1 MIVKMMKYNI
11 VLFSEERERFVERL
25 RELGMVDITT
35 SGWEPSEGD
44 RELVSAIE
52 SRTKALAALELFAES
67 DDYVEGSKAE
77 FEKGKAFEAYQLAQ
91 ATIAAAKGENARL
104 QKLLEEW
111 AAWGDF
117 DCATLNKLS
126 EGGVVL
132 RYFTAQ
138 KAIFTKS
145 LPTWSENLNIATINE
160 EGGMVHFVVI
170 GNGSEEIA
178 IDAQEQKA
186 PTMNTAEMKAQ
197 IEKNEATIKAQNVV
211 ISALADA
218 RADIEAELATLKHKM
233 QDVRIE
239 ATADKAAEG
248 LLLVMEGWAE
258 KATSAQVDEALNNFP
273 NVVYIKEAPTE
284 EDETPVKLK
293 NNRFARLFEMIGG
306 LYALPK
312 YGTLDMTPFFAPFY
326 MLFFAICL
334 NDAGYGAIIFL
345 LGLALALKAPKMRQ
359 AAYLTMVCGG
369 ATTLFGIFTGSLFG
383 MTIPELAGYEK
394 VMVDGVAT
402 FPEYPLPYFD
412 FQGSFFNWALALGI
426 FQILLGMLLD
436 IVFKARYFGITT
448 VFAKL
453 GWFIVLLAVCLAGG
467 LQLLNDAWVIPGFT
481 TSSIAFYITVG
492 VGFALML
499 FFNNM
504 SRKPMEYLLL
514 YGFVKNALSGLW
526 DTYNNI
532 TGLLSDVL
540 SYIRLFA
547 IGLSGGVLAQ
557 VFNSLAMG
565 LTGLDGGIEEFGVAT
580 VFQILG
586 ATVILLIGHGINLF
600 MSAISSFVHPMR
612 LTFVEFYK
620 NAGFEMTT
628 RAFEPLTKEK

>member
-11 VLFSEERERFVERL
+11 VLFSAERERFVERL

-35 SGWEPSEGD
+35 SGWEPTEAD
-44 RELVSAIE
+44 RELVTAIE
-52 SRTKALAALELFAES
+52 SRTKALAALEQFAGSEE
-67 DDYVEGSKAE
+67 YTEGATKLAE
-77 FEKGKAFEAYQLAQ
+77 GTAFEAYQKAQ
-91 ATIAAAKGENARL
+91 AAIAAAKADNARL
-104 QKLLEEW
+104 QKLLDEW
-111 AAWGDF
+111 LAWGEF
-117 DCATLNKLS
+117 DCSMLAKLAES
-126 EGGVVL
+126 GIVL

-138 KAIFTKS
+138 RATFEKS
-145 LPTWSENLNIATINE
+145 SEEWGANLNIAVVGE
-160 EGGMVHFVVI
+160 DDSAVRFVVI

-186 PTMNTAEMKAQ
+186 PTMNNSELKALLEQ
-197 IEKNEATIKAQNVV
+197 NEATIKAQNGVL
-211 ISALADA
+211 SAVADA
-218 RADIEAELATLKHKM
+218 RAEIEAELAALKCKM

-258 KATSAQVDEALNNFP
+258 KATSAQVDAVLDEYP
-273 NVVYIKEAPTE
+273 NVVYIKENPTE

-293 NNRFARLFEMIGG
+293 NNRFARLFELIGG

-334 NDAGYGAIIFL
+334 NDAGYGAII
-345 LGLALALKAPKMRQ
+345 LALGILMRFMMGEKMRKM
-359 AAYLTMVCGG
+359 AYLTMICGG
-369 ATTLFGIFTGSLFG
+369 ATTLFGLATGSLFG
-383 MTIPELAGYEK
+383 LSIPTAL
-394 VMVDGVAT
+394 
-402 FPEYPLPYFD
+402 FD
-412 FQGSFFNWALALGI
+412 FQAEFFSWALALGV
-426 FQILLGMLLD
+426 FQILFGMLLN
-436 IVFKARYFGITT
+436 IIFKASHFGIKSTFST
-448 VFAKL
+448 L
-453 GWFIVLLAVCLAGG
+453 GWFIVLVSGCLAGG
-467 LQLLNDAWVIPGFT
+467 LQLLNESWVIPGFT
-481 TSSIAFYITVG
+481 TSSIAFYVAMG
-492 VGFALML
+492 VGLFMML
-499 FFNNM
+499 FLNDL
-504 SRKPMEYLLL
+504 SRKPIEYILL
-514 YGFVKNALSGLW
+514 YGFLKNFASGLW

-565 LTGLDGGIEEFGVAT
+565 LTGLDAGIEQFGVGT

-586 ATVILLIGHGINLF
+586 ATAILLVGHAINLF
-600 MSAISSFVHPMR
+600 MSTISSFVHPMR

>member
-11 VLFSEERERFVERL
+11 VLFSAERERFIERL

-35 SGWEPSEGD
+35 SGWEPTEAD
-44 RELVSAIE
+44 RELVTAIE
-52 SRTKALAALELFAES
+52 SRTKALAALEQFANSE
-67 DDYVEGSKAE
+67 DYLAGGARL
-77 FEKGKAFEAYQLAQ
+77 EKGEVFEAYQSAQ
-91 ATIAAAKGENARL
+91 ATIAAAKAENIRL
-104 QKLLEEW
+104 QKSLDEW
-111 AAWGDF
+111 LAWGDF
-117 DCATLNKLS
+117 DCSTLAKLAES
-126 EGGVVL
+126 GLVL

-138 KAIFTKS
+138 RATFEKNCEEWGA
-145 LPTWSENLNIATINE
+145 NLNIAVVGE
-160 EGGMVHFVVI
+160 DDAQVRFVVI

-186 PTMNTAEMKAQ
+186 PTMNNSELKAQ
-197 IEKNEATIKAQNVV
+197 IEQNEATIKAQNGVL
-211 ISALADA
+211 SAVADA
-218 RADIEAELATLKHKM
+218 RDEIETELATLKCQM

-258 KATSAQVDEALNNFP
+258 KATSEQVDAVLDEYP
-273 NVVYIKEAPTE
+273 NVVYIKENPTE

-293 NNRFARLFEMIGG
+293 NNRFARLFELIGG

-334 NDAGYGAIIFL
+334 NDAGYGAIILL
-345 LGLALALKAPKMRQ
+345 LGILMRLLMGEKMRKMS
-359 AAYLTMVCGG
+359 YLTMICGG
-369 ATTLFGIFTGSLFG
+369 ATTLFGLATGSLFG
-383 MTIPELAGYEK
+383 MSIPTAL
-394 VMVDGVAT
+394 
-402 FPEYPLPYFD
+402 FD
-412 FQGSFFNWALALGI
+412 FQAEFFSWALALGV
-426 FQILLGMLLD
+426 FQILFGMLLN
-436 IVFKARYFGITT
+436 IIFKARTFGITST
-448 VFAKL
+448 FSTL
-453 GWFIVLLAVCLAGG
+453 GWFIVLVSGCLAGG
-467 LQLLNDAWVIPGFT
+467 LQLLNESWVIPGFT
-481 TSSIAFYITVG
+481 TSSIAFYVAMG
-492 VGFALML
+492 VGLFMML
-499 FFNNM
+499 FLNDL
-504 SRKPMEYLLL
+504 SRKPIEYILL
-514 YGFVKNALSGLW
+514 YGFLKNFASGLW

-557 VFNSLAMG
+557 VFNSLALG
-565 LTGLDGGIEEFGVAT
+565 LTGLDAGIEQFGVGT

-586 ATVILLIGHGINLF
+586 ATAILLVGHAINLF
-600 MSAISSFVHPMR
+600 MSTISSFVHPMR

>member
-11 VLFSEERERFVERL
+11 VLFSAERERFIERL

-35 SGWEPSEGD
+35 SGWEPTEAD
-44 RELVSAIE
+44 RELVTAIE
-52 SRTKALAALELFAES
+52 SRTKALAALEQFANSE
-67 DDYVEGSKAE
+67 DYLAGGARL
-77 FEKGKAFEAYQLAQ
+77 EKGEVFEAYQSAQ
-91 ATIAAAKGENARL
+91 ATIAAAKSENARL
-104 QKLLEEW
+104 QKSLDEW
-111 AAWGDF
+111 LPWGDF
-117 DCATLNKLS
+117 DCSTLAKLAES
-126 EGGVVL
+126 GVVL

-138 KAIFTKS
+138 RATFEKS
-145 LPTWSENLNIATINE
+145 SEEWGANLNIAVVGEDDST
-160 EGGMVHFVVI
+160 VRFVVI

-186 PTMNTAEMKAQ
+186 PTMNNSELKAQ
-197 IEKNEATIKAQNVV
+197 IEQNEATIKAQNAVL
-211 ISALADA
+211 SAVADA
-218 RADIEAELATLKHKM
+218 RKEIEAELAALKSQM

-258 KATSAQVDEALNNFP
+258 KATSEQVDAVLNEYP
-273 NVVYIKEAPTE
+273 NVVYIKENPTE

-293 NNRFARLFEMIGG
+293 NNRFARLFELIGG

-334 NDAGYGAIIFL
+334 NDAGYGAIILL
-345 LGLALALKAPKMRQ
+345 LGILMRLLMGEKMRKMS
-359 AAYLTMVCGG
+359 YLTMICGG
-369 ATTLFGIFTGSLFG
+369 ATTLFGLATGSLFG
-383 MTIPELAGYEK
+383 LSIPTAL
-394 VMVDGVAT
+394 
-402 FPEYPLPYFD
+402 FD
-412 FQGSFFNWALALGI
+412 FQAEFFSWALALGV
-426 FQILLGMLLD
+426 FQILFGMLLN
-436 IVFKARYFGITT
+436 IIFKASHFGIKSTFST
-448 VFAKL
+448 L
-453 GWFIVLLAVCLAGG
+453 GWFIVLVSGCLAAG
-467 LQLLNDAWVIPGFT
+467 LQLLNESWVIPGFT
-481 TSSIAFYITVG
+481 TSSIAFYVAMG
-492 VGFALML
+492 VGLFMML
-499 FFNNM
+499 FLNDL
-504 SRKPMEYLLL
+504 SRKPIEYILL
-514 YGFVKNALSGLW
+514 YGFLKNFASGLW

-565 LTGLDGGIEEFGVAT
+565 LTGLDAGIEQFTVGT

-586 ATVILLIGHGINLF
+586 ATAILLVGHAINLF
-600 MSAISSFVHPMR
+600 MSTISSFVHPMR

>member
-11 VLFSEERERFVERL
+11 VLFSAERERFIERL

-35 SGWEPSEGD
+35 SGWEPTEAD

-52 SRTKALAALELFAES
+52 SRTKALAALEQFAAG
-67 DDYVEGSKAE
+67 DDYTADAAKLAEGE
-77 FEKGKAFEAYQLAQ
+77 VFEAYQKAQ
-91 ATIAAAKGENARL
+91 VAIAAAKSENARL
-104 QKLLEEW
+104 EKSLDEW
-111 AAWGDF
+111 LPWGDF
-117 DCATLNKLS
+117 DCATLAKLAES
-126 EGGVVL
+126 GVVL
-132 RYFTAQ
+132 RFFTTQRAT
-138 KAIFTKS
+138 FEKS
-145 LPTWSENLNIATINE
+145 SAEWGENLNIAVVGEDDST
-160 EGGMVHFVVI
+160 VRFVVI

-186 PTMNTAEMKAQ
+186 PTKNNAELKAE
-197 IEKNEATIKAQNVV
+197 IEANEAEIKAQNAVL
-211 ISALADA
+211 SAVADA
-218 RADIEAELATLKHKM
+218 RAEIEAELAALKSKM

-258 KATSAQVDEALNNFP
+258 KETSAQVDAVLNEYP
-273 NVVYIKEAPTE
+273 NVVYIKENPTE

-334 NDAGYGAIIFL
+334 NDAGYGAIIFA
-345 LGLALALKAPKMRQ
+345 LGLALRLKGGEKMRTPS
-359 AAYLTMVCGG
+359 YLSMICGG
-369 ATTLFGIFTGSLFG
+369 ATTVFGLCTGSCFG
-383 MTIPELAGYEK
+383 MSIPTAL
-394 VMVDGVAT
+394 
-402 FPEYPLPYFD
+402 FD
-412 FQGSFFNWALALGI
+412 FQVEFFSWSLALGV
-426 FQILLGMLLD
+426 FQILLGMFLD
-436 IVFKARYFGITT
+436 IVFKARTFGITT

-453 GWFIVLLAVCLAGG
+453 GWFIVLLSACLAGG
-467 LQLLNDAWVIPGFT
+467 LQLLNEAWVIPGFT
-481 TSSIAFYITVG
+481 TSSIAFYVAMGI
-492 VGFALML
+492 GFVLML
-499 FFNNM
+499 FLND
-504 SRKPMEYLLL
+504 
-514 YGFVKNALSGLW
+514 VKRNPLMNFASGLW

-557 VFNSLAMG
+557 VFNELALG
-565 LTGLDGGIEEFGVAT
+565 LTGLRPFPDEFGVGT
-580 VFQILG
+580 IFQILG
-586 ATVILLIGHGINLF
+586 ATAILLVGHGINLF

>member
-11 VLFSEERERFVERL
+11 VLFSAERERFIERL
-25 RELGMVDITT
+25 RELGMVDIST
-35 SGWEPSEGD
+35 SGWEPTEAD

-52 SRTKALAALELFAES
+52 SRTKALAALEQFAAGE
-67 DDYVEGSKAE
+67 DYNAGAVKL
-77 FEKGKAFEAYQLAQ
+77 EKGKVFESYLSAQ
-91 ATIAAAKGENARL
+91 AAIAAAKAENARL
-104 QKLLEEW
+104 EKLLDEW
-111 AAWGDF
+111 IAWGEF
-117 DCATLNKLS
+117 DCSTLAKLA
-126 EGGVVL
+126 ENGVVL

-138 KAIFTKS
+138 RSTFEKS
-145 LPTWSENLNIATINE
+145 SEEWGANLNIAVVGE
-160 EGGMVHFVVI
+160 DDAAVRFVVI
-170 GNGSEEIA
+170 GNGKEEIA

-186 PTMNTAEMKAQ
+186 PTMNNAELKAL
-197 IEKNEATIKAQNVV
+197 IKANEAVVAEQNGV
-211 ISALADA
+211 ISAAADA
-218 RADIEAELATLKHKM
+218 KTEIEKELAALKCQM

-258 KATSAQVDEALNNFP
+258 KETSEQVDKALNDYP
-273 NVVYIKEAPTE
+273 NVVYIKENPTE
-284 EDETPVKLK
+284 DDDTPVKLK

-334 NDAGYGAIIFL
+334 NDAGYGAIIFA
-345 LGLALALKAPKMRQ
+345 LGLVLALKGGAKMRQ
-359 AAYLTMVCGG
+359 AANLTMICGG
-369 ATTLFGIFTGSLFG
+369 ATTLFGLYTGSLFG
-383 MTIPELAGYEK
+383 MSIPQLMGYENMADCP
-394 VMVDGVAT
+394 VP
-402 FPEYPLPYFD
+402 FFD
-412 FQGSFFNWALALGI
+412 FQGKFFSWALALGV

-436 IVFKARYFGITT
+436 IVFKARHFGITT
-448 VFAKL
+448 VFGKL
-453 GWFIVLLAVCLAGG
+453 GWFVVLLSGCLAGG
-467 LQLLNDAWVIPGFT
+467 LQMLDENWVIPGFT
-481 TSSIAFYITVG
+481 TSSVAFYAAVG
-492 VGFALML
+492 LGAVLML
-499 FFNNM
+499 VLNN
-504 SRKPMEYLLL
+504 
-514 YGFVKNALSGLW
+514 VKRNPVMNVASGLW

-565 LTGLDGGIEEFGVAT
+565 LTGLDSGIEEFGVGT
-580 VFQILG
+580 IFQILG
-586 ATVILLIGHGINLF
+586 ATAILLVGHGINLF

-628 RAFEPLTKEK
+628 RAFEPLKKE

>member
-11 VLFSEERERFVERL
+11 VLFSAERERFIERL

-35 SGWEPSEGD
+35 SGWEPTEAD
-44 RELVSAIE
+44 RELVTALE
-52 SRTKALAALELFAES
+52 NRAKALAALEQFAAG
-67 DDYVEGSKAE
+67 DDYTADAAKIAEGE
-77 FEKGKAFEAYQLAQ
+77 VFEAYQRAQ
-91 ATIAAAKGENARL
+91 AAIAAAKAENTRL
-104 QKLLEEW
+104 QKSLDEW
-111 AAWGDF
+111 LAWGDF
-117 DCATLNKLS
+117 DCSTLAKLAES
-126 EGGVVL
+126 GVVL
-132 RYFTAQ
+132 RFFTTQRSTFEKNSAEWG
-138 KAIFTKS
+138 A
-145 LPTWSENLNIATINE
+145 NLNIAVVGEDDAQIR
-160 EGGMVHFVVI
+160 FVVI
-170 GNGSEEIA
+170 SNGSEEIA

-186 PTMNTAEMKAQ
+186 PTMNNSELKAAIAE
-197 IEKNEATIKAQNVV
+197 NEAEIKAQNL
-211 ISALADA
+211 ILSAVADA
-218 RADIEAELATLKHKM
+218 RAEIEAELAALKSKM

-258 KATSAQVDEALNNFP
+258 KATSEQVDAVLNDYP
-273 NVVYIKEAPTE
+273 NVVYIKENPTE

-293 NNRFARLFEMIGG
+293 NNRFARLFELIGG

-334 NDAGYGAIIFL
+334 NDAGYGAIILL
-345 LGLALALKAPKMRQ
+345 LGILMRLLMGEKMRKMS
-359 AAYLTMVCGG
+359 YLTMICGG
-369 ATTLFGIFTGSLFG
+369 ATTLFGLATGSLFG
-383 MTIPELAGYEK
+383 LSIPTAL
-394 VMVDGVAT
+394 
-402 FPEYPLPYFD
+402 FD
-412 FQGSFFNWALALGI
+412 FQAEFFSWALALGV
-426 FQILLGMLLD
+426 FQILFGMLLN
-436 IVFKARYFGITT
+436 IIFKASHFGIKSTFST
-448 VFAKL
+448 L
-453 GWFIVLLAVCLAGG
+453 GWFIVLVSGCLAGG
-467 LQLLNDAWVIPGFT
+467 LQLLNENWVIPGFT
-481 TSSIAFYITVG
+481 TSSVAFYVAMG
-492 VGFALML
+492 VGLFMML
-499 FFNNM
+499 FLNDL
-504 SRKPMEYLLL
+504 SRKPIEYILL
-514 YGFVKNALSGLW
+514 YGFLKNFASGLW

-565 LTGLDGGIEEFGVAT
+565 LTGLDAGIEQFTVGT

-586 ATVILLIGHGINLF
+586 ATAILLVGHAINLF
-600 MSAISSFVHPMR
+600 MSTISSFVHPMR

>member
-11 VLFSEERERFVERL
+11 VLFSAERERFVERL

-35 SGWEPSEGD
+35 SGWEPTEAD
-44 RELVSAIE
+44 RELVAAIE
-52 SRTKALAALELFAES
+52 SRTKALAALEQFAAGEE
-67 DDYVEGSKAE
+67 YVAGAAAIEA
-77 FEKGKAFEAYQLAQ
+77 GKALEAYHEAQ
-91 ATIAAAKGENARL
+91 ATIANVKAENGRL
-104 QKLLEEW
+104 QKLLDEW
-111 AAWGDF
+111 LAWGEF
-117 DCATLNKLS
+117 DCSTLTKLA
-126 EGGVVL
+126 ENGIVL
-132 RYFTAQ
+132 RYFTTQ
-138 KAIFTKS
+138 RSTFEKS
-145 LPTWSENLNIATINE
+145 AAEWSANLNIAVVGE
-160 EGGMVHFVVI
+160 DDSAVRFVVI

-186 PTMNTAEMKAQ
+186 PTMNNAELKAA
-197 IEKNEATIKAQNVV
+197 IEKNDAEVKAQNAVL
-211 ISALADA
+211 SAVADA
-218 RADIEAELATLKHKM
+218 RAEVEAELATLKCQM

-239 ATADKAAEG
+239 ATANKAAEG

-258 KATSAQVDEALNNFP
+258 KDNAEKVDAALNDYP
-273 NVVYIKEAPTE
+273 NVVYIKEEPTE

-334 NDAGYGAIIFL
+334 NDAGYGAIIFA
-345 LGLALALKAPKMRQ
+345 LGLALRLKGGEKMRTPS
-359 AAYLTMVCGG
+359 YLSMICGG
-369 ATTLFGIFTGSLFG
+369 ATTVFGLCTGSCFG
-383 MTIPELAGYEK
+383 MAIPTAL
-394 VMVDGVAT
+394 
-402 FPEYPLPYFD
+402 FN
-412 FQGSFFNWALALGI
+412 FQVEFFSWSLALGV
-426 FQILLGMLLD
+426 FQILLGMALD
-436 IVFKARYFGITT
+436 IVFKARTFGITT

-453 GWFIVLLAVCLAGG
+453 GWFIVLLSACLAGG
-467 LQLLNDAWVIPGFT
+467 LQLLNEAWVIPGFT
-481 TSSIAFYITVG
+481 TSSIAFYVAMGI
-492 VGFALML
+492 GFVLML
-499 FFNNM
+499 FLND
-504 SRKPMEYLLL
+504 
-514 YGFVKNALSGLW
+514 VKRNPLMNFASGLW

-557 VFNSLAMG
+557 VFNSLALG
-565 LTGLDGGIEEFGVAT
+565 LTGLEGGIEEFGVGT
-580 VFQILG
+580 IFQILG
-586 ATVILLIGHGINLF
+586 ATAILLVGHGINLF

>member
-11 VLFSEERERFVERL
+11 VLFSAERERFVERL

-35 SGWEPSEGD
+35 SGWEPTEAD
-44 RELVSAIE
+44 RELVTALE
-52 SRTKALAALELFAES
+52 NRAKALAALEQFAAG
-67 DDYVEGSKAE
+67 DDYTADAAKIAEGE
-77 FEKGKAFEAYQLAQ
+77 VFEAYQRAQ
-91 ATIAAAKGENARL
+91 AAIAAAKSENTRL
-104 QKLLEEW
+104 QKSLDEW
-111 AAWGDF
+111 LAWGDF
-117 DCATLNKLS
+117 DCSTLAKLAES
-126 EGGVVL
+126 GVVL
-132 RYFTAQ
+132 RFFTTQRSTFEKNSAEWG
-138 KAIFTKS
+138 AT
-145 LPTWSENLNIATINE
+145 LNIAVVGEDDAQIR
-160 EGGMVHFVVI
+160 FVVI

-186 PTMNTAEMKAQ
+186 PTMNNSELKAAIAE
-197 IEKNEATIKAQNVV
+197 NEAEIKAQNL
-211 ISALADA
+211 ILSAAADA
-218 RADIEAELATLKHKM
+218 RAEIEAELAALKSKM

-258 KATSAQVDEALNNFP
+258 KATSEQVDAVLNDYP
-273 NVVYIKEAPTE
+273 NVVYIKENPSE
-284 EDETPVKLK
+284 EDNTPVKLK
-293 NNRFARLFEMIGG
+293 NNRFARLFELIGG

-334 NDAGYGAIIFL
+334 NDAGYGAIILL
-345 LGLALALKAPKMRQ
+345 LGILMRFLMGEKMRKM
-359 AAYLTMVCGG
+359 AYLTMICGG
-369 ATTLFGIFTGSLFG
+369 ATTLFGLATGSLFG
-383 MTIPELAGYEK
+383 LSIPTAL
-394 VMVDGVAT
+394 
-402 FPEYPLPYFD
+402 FD
-412 FQGSFFNWALALGI
+412 FQAEFFSWALALGV
-426 FQILLGMLLD
+426 FQILFGMLLN
-436 IVFKARYFGITT
+436 IIFKASHFGIKSTFST
-448 VFAKL
+448 L
-453 GWFIVLLAVCLAGG
+453 GWFIVLVSACLAGG
-467 LQLLNDAWVIPGFT
+467 LQMLNENWVIPGFT
-481 TSSIAFYITVG
+481 TSSVAFYVAMG
-492 VGFALML
+492 VGLFMML
-499 FFNNM
+499 FLNDL
-504 SRKPMEYLLL
+504 SRKPIEYILL
-514 YGFVKNALSGLW
+514 YGFLKNFASGLW

-565 LTGLDGGIEEFGVAT
+565 LTGLDAGIEQFTVGT

-586 ATVILLIGHGINLF
+586 ATAILLVGHAINLF
-600 MSAISSFVHPMR
+600 MSTISSFVHPMR

>member
-11 VLFSEERERFVERL
+11 VLFSAERERFIERL

-35 SGWEPSEGD
+35 SGWEPTEAD

-52 SRTKALAALELFAES
+52 SRTKALAALEQFAAGE
-67 DDYVEGSKAE
+67 DYNAGAVKL
-77 FEKGKAFEAYQLAQ
+77 EKGKVFESYLSAQ
-91 ATIAAAKGENARL
+91 AAIAAAKAENARL
-104 QKLLEEW
+104 EKLLDEW
-111 AAWGDF
+111 IAWGEF
-117 DCATLNKLS
+117 DCSTLAKLAES
-126 EGGVVL
+126 GVVL

-138 KAIFTKS
+138 RSTFEKS
-145 LPTWSENLNIATINE
+145 SEEWGANLNIAVVGE
-160 EGGMVHFVVI
+160 DDSAVRFVVI
-170 GNGSEEIA
+170 GNGKEEIA

-186 PTMNTAEMKAQ
+186 PTMNNAELKSLIRA
-197 IEKNEATIKAQNVV
+197 NEAVVAEQNGV
-211 ISALADA
+211 ISAVADA
-218 RADIEAELATLKHKM
+218 KVEIEKELAALKCQM

-258 KATSAQVDEALNNFP
+258 KETSEQVDKVLNDYP
-273 NVVYIKEAPTE
+273 NVVYIKEEPTP

-334 NDAGYGAIIFL
+334 NDAGYGAIIFA
-345 LGLALALKAPKMRQ
+345 LGLVLALKGGAKMRQ
-359 AAYLTMVCGG
+359 AANLTMICGG
-369 ATTLFGIFTGSLFG
+369 ATTLFGLYTGSLFG
-383 MTIPELAGYEK
+383 MSIPALMGYENMADCP
-394 VMVDGVAT
+394 VP
-402 FPEYPLPYFD
+402 FFD
-412 FQGSFFNWALALGI
+412 FQGKFFSWALALGV

-436 IVFKARYFGITT
+436 IVFKARHFGITS
-448 VFAKL
+448 VFGKL
-453 GWFIVLLAVCLAGG
+453 GWFIVLLSGCLAGG
-467 LQLLNDAWVIPGFT
+467 LQMLDENWVIPGFT
-481 TSSIAFYITVG
+481 TSSVAFYAAIGLGAV
-492 VGFALML
+492 LML
-499 FFNNM
+499 VLNN
-504 SRKPMEYLLL
+504 
-514 YGFVKNALSGLW
+514 VKRNPVMNVASGLW

-565 LTGLDGGIEEFGVAT
+565 LTGLDSGIEEFGVAT

-586 ATVILLIGHGINLF
+586 ATAILLVGHGINLF

-628 RAFEPLTKEK
+628 RAFEPLKKE